1 MYTDRMEKETKQV
14 VIIGSGLAGLMA
26 AYELAQKKISSL
38 IISKGPLIQTN
49 TWRAQGGVAA
59 AVSSTD
65 SIENHLRDTLAAGDG
80 LCIEENVQ
88 KILEIGPALIE
99 ELIAEG
105 MHFDSVGSEVSLGK
119 EGGHHQRRILHVDDQ
134 TGRALHEFLLHK
146 LQETE
151 LSKFCSFTPNTM
163 VVSTNKQEELFSIQL
178 LDIQTCSRV
187 QIVCSHLV
195 LATGG
200 AGKAFLYTSNWEG
213 ATGDGLKIAHDL
225 GATIKNLEM
234 VQFHPTCLYHL
245 QARNFLISEALRGE
259 GAKLINNKKERFA
272 FNFHPDGELAPRDV
286 VSRAIEHQIK
296 STGKDCVYLDIT
308 HHSSSYLQKRFP
320 TIYNRCFK
328 LGLDISKDPIPVIPA
343 AHYTC
348 GGIET
353 NADLASTVVPNLFA
367 IGECGYT
374 GLHGANRLA
383 SNSLLEC
390 LVTADLCAKEILNS
404 KDSIF
409 LSSKIEPA
417 EEHTAKDSTE
427 DLFLVNALWD
437 EVRTLMWNY
446 VGIQRSTNRLEQALE
461 KILSIET
468 QALKWVS
475 EFQTRDASEL
485 TNIIFFSKWCIKSA
499 LARKES
505 RGCHYNVDY
514 PKKSDK
520 LFTISIYNNAITTTE
535 LNSLKETKGAI

>member
-1 MYTDRMEKETKQV
+1 MEKETKQV

-26 AYELAQKKISSL
+26 AYELAQKKIPSL
-38 IISKGPLIQTN
+38 VISKGPLVQTN
-49 TWRAQGGVAA
+49 TWRAQGGIAA

-65 SIENHLRDTLAAGDG
+65 SIENHLHDTLAAGDG
-80 LCIEENVQ
+80 LCNKNNVQ
-88 KILEIGPALIE
+88 KILEVGPPLIE
-99 ELIAEG
+99 QLITEG
-105 MHFDSVGSEVSLGK
+105 MLFDSVGSTVSLGK

-134 TGRALHEFLLHK
+134 TGRALHEFLLRK
-146 LQETE
+146 LQSVA
-151 LSKFCSFTPNTM
+151 LSPLCTFMPNAM
-163 VVSTNKQEELFSIQL
+163 VVKTAKKNDIFKVLLSDVQTHSQTQLF
-178 LDIQTCSRV
+178 
-187 QIVCSHLV
+187 CSHLV

-200 AGKAFLYTSNWEG
+200 AGKSFLYTSNWEG
-213 ATGDGLKIAHDL
+213 ATGDGFKIAHDL
-225 GATIKNLEM
+225 GATLKNLEM
-234 VQFHPTCLYHL
+234 VQFHPTCLYHS
-245 QARNFLISEALRGE
+245 QSRNFLISEALRGE
-259 GAKLINNKKERFA
+259 GAKLVNTNNDRFA
-272 FNFHPDGELAPRDV
+272 FDFHPDGELAPRDI

-308 HHSSSYLQKRFP
+308 HHSPDYLQKRFP
-320 TIYNRCFK
+320 TIYKRCFE
-328 LGLDISKDPIPVIPA
+328 LGIDISKDLIPVIPA

-353 NADLASTVVPNLFA
+353 QSDLASTSVNNLYA

-390 LVTADLCAKEILNS
+390 IVTANLCANEIHNKSAHNITLSIQTVAPALSLN
-404 KDSIF
+404 K
-409 LSSKIEPA
+409 KN
-417 EEHTAKDSTE
+417 TE

-446 VGIQRSTNRLEQALE
+446 VGIQRSTSMLQQALE
-461 KILSIET
+461 KLLSIET
-468 QALKWVS
+468 QTSKWIG
-475 EFQTRDASEL
+475 EPYTRDASEL
-485 TNIIFFSKWCIKSA
+485 VNIIFFSKWCIQSA

-520 LFTISIYNNAITTTE
+520 LLTTSIHNNTVTTKE
-535 LNSLKETKGAI
+535 LTVRGNI